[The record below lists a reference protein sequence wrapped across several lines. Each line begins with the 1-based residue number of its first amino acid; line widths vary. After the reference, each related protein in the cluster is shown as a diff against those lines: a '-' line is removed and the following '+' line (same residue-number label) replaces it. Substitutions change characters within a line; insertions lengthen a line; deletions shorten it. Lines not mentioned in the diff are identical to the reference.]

1 MARTHGIATGRAR
14 ETLPGPWEVLAAAAR
29 ITKQL
34 DRTRLDAELVSN
46 VAALWAV
53 DEVQLYQVVDGRAS
67 MGRRVMAVI
76 DGRLEQQASLAADN
90 DEPLADLVGAE
101 RAIAR
106 RASILTERARS
117 GYTLTFPVHN
127 QHGQPVRLLL
137 LDSVCPELRER
148 VQDVEA
154 LLALYQNHLNLIE
167 DSELDALTGL
177 RNRRT
182 FDHLLTHLLAGEE
195 TLARSPAGFRRASR
209 EGAATGNWLAVLDID
224 RFKSI
229 NDRYG
234 HLFGDEVLILVANL
248 MHKSFRAHDPLFRFG
263 GEEFVVVLCGVDRSG
278 AESAVE
284 RFRGNLES
292 QVFPQVGQ
300 ITISGGFT
308 EIAEGELASEI
319 LNRAD
324 AALYYAKQHGRN
336 RTCCYEQ
343 LVDDGQIS
351 PLGRSA
357 AGGIELF

>member
-1 MARTHGIATGRAR
+1 M
-14 ETLPGPWEVLAAAAR
+14 AAAAR

-46 VAALWAV
+46 VADLWAV

-90 DEPLADLVGAE
+90 DEPLADLTGAE
-101 RAIAR
+101 QAIR
-106 RASILTERARS
+106 DRASVVTDRDAAT
-117 GYTLTFPVHN
+117 YTLTFPVYN

-137 LDSVCPELRER
+137 LASGCPELRCHI
-148 VQDVEA
+148 QDVEA

-182 FDHLLTHLLAGEE
+182 FDHLLTHLLAGED
-195 TLARSPAGFRRASR
+195 AIDRSPAGFRRETR
-209 EGAATGNWLAVLDID
+209 PQDATGNWLAVLDID
-224 RFKSI
+224 RFKNI

-248 MHKSFRAHDPLFRFG
+248 MHQSFRAHDPLFRFG
-263 GEEFVVVLCGVDRSG
+263 GEEFVVLLCGVDRCG
-278 AESAVE
+278 AESAVD
-284 RFRGNLES
+284 RFRANLES

-300 ITISGGFT
+300 ITISGGLT
-308 EIAEGELASEI
+308 EIAEGERASEI

-343 LVDDGQIS
+343 LLDDGLIS

-357 AGGIELF
+357 AGGIDLF